1 MAVIFDN
8 RPRPE
13 TTGLYCRRAL
23 GELSQS
29 GLIGDVEHLLP
40 DDLHRVQPSQFD
52 LFLYVDDGIQHSIR
66 EDLRPAIWW
75 GIDTHVSFDRCL
87 KMAAHCDF
95 TWTAQSDGS
104 ERLRQEGIKSASWL
118 PLACDP
124 AIHGHRETEKRFDV
138 GFVGN
143 LFPGPREQLL
153 RRLQAEFE
161 QVFVGQAYFEQMA
174 EVYSASRI
182 VFNRSIANDINM
194 RVFEGLCSGSLLLTN
209 DLTDNGLAELFHDGV
224 HVATYSEVEELL
236 DKAKFYLQHLEIREQ
251 LSAAGRREVLQRHT
265 YRHRMETIL
274 QAVEQQP
281 ARTVS
286 APTNGMMAKDSFYF
300 DFPRP
305 DVLALVPQNAQRV
318 LDIGCGAGR
327 LGESIKRRQ
336 DAHVVGIE
344 RDNTAAEI
352 ARHRLDEVHS
362 GDICADDFE
371 FPDAEF
377 DCVIC
382 ADVLEHLRDPESVLR
397 KVSRWLKPG
406 GTLVTSLPN
415 VRNHTV
421 VRSLLAGN
429 WTYESA
435 GLLDEDH
442 VRFFTKR
449 EIEKLLFRCGFEIEA
464 FQAVPGDGFAEWE
477 RNGRQRQL
485 QIGPFQLHAGS
496 EAEAEEFFAYQY
508 LTRSRATHVPEYPL
522 TSIVLV
528 TFNQLEYTKQCLDSI
543 QMRTVAPY
551 ELIVVDNGSTDAT
564 VQYLRSRRDVR
575 LIENA
580 ENRGFPA
587 AANQGIKAARGEQVL
602 LLNNDTLVTTGWL
615 TRMLTALHVDET
627 VGLVGPLSNSV
638 SGQQQIDVA
647 YDDLAQLDGFAWE
660 LGKQQHHQQVAV
672 DRLVGFCLLFRRQ
685 LVDAIGLLDEQFGI
699 GNFED
704 DDFCRRA
711 QSAGK
716 RCVIATDA
724 FVHHFG
730 SVTFRN
736 SGVDFA
742 GLLNRNQQLYER
754 KWASNGNEST
764 SKNSASQQQHANP
777 SRNGCDL
784 PVTDAVGTSRPRFH
798 LDETDGCLLKL
809 RENRV
814 QLSAC
819 LIVRNNECTI
829 GPCLE
834 SLVRWVDEIVI
845 VDTGSDDATPR
856 ICEEYGARVYHW
868 PWRDDFAAARN
879 ESFKYA
885 LGHWIFWMD
894 SDDTLPWECGE
905 QLRKLADGN
914 HDPQTLG
921 YVMQVHCPGDEPTD
935 VTVVDHVKLIRNQP
949 GLNFEF
955 RIHEQIL
962 PAIRRA
968 GGNVAWTDIYVVHS
982 GATRDAAGRARK
994 LARDYRLLHVEL
1006 EERPDHPFT
1015 LFNLGMTYADDG
1027 KHEEA
1032 IKFLERCLEVSGPDE
1047 SHVRKAYA
1055 LLVSSLH
1062 QSERHEA
1069 ALRRCTAGLQQFPGD
1084 PELHFRQGMIN
1095 HQLEQFE
1102 AAIAAYQ
1109 SAMESQAERH
1119 FQSADSGI
1127 SSFKALHNIARV
1139 YEDMQRPDLA
1149 EAAWRR
1155 LTEDYP
1161 FYGAGWQGL
1170 VDLQLEQ
1177 QDWSAATA
1185 TASRIEQA
1193 FPAPNDSAAFRARIL
1208 EVQGDWNGARE
1219 VLESYLGC
1227 YENHEPTLRR
1237 LCQLL
1242 FIRFEPT
1249 EALIALQRLEQLVPD
1264 DPSVKHNLGMT
1275 WSRLGIHDK
1284 AIEAFQAS
1292 LQIRPN
1298 YEATAEL
1305 LGQAYENQILA
1316 KHDVTPSMPPISQG
1330 VE

>member
-1 MAVIFDN
+1 
-8 RPRPE
+8 
-13 TTGLYCRRAL
+13 
-23 GELSQS
+23 
-29 GLIGDVEHLLP
+29 
-40 DDLHRVQPSQFD
+40 
-52 LFLYVDDGIQHSIR
+52 
-66 EDLRPAIWW
+66 
-75 GIDTHVSFDRCL
+75 
-87 KMAAHCDF
+87 
-95 TWTAQSDGS
+95 
-104 ERLRQEGIKSASWL
+104 
-118 PLACDP
+118 
-124 AIHGHRETEKRFDV
+124 
-138 GFVGN
+138 
-143 LFPGPREQLL
+143 
-153 RRLQAEFE
+153 
-161 QVFVGQAYFEQMA
+161 
-174 EVYSASRI
+174 
-182 VFNRSIANDINM
+182 
-194 RVFEGLCSGSLLLTN
+194 
-209 DLTDNGLAELFHDGV
+209 
-224 HVATYSEVEELL
+224 
-236 DKAKFYLQHLEIREQ
+236 
-251 LSAAGRREVLQRHT
+251 
-265 YRHRMETIL
+265 TIL

-281 ARTVS
+281 TRTVS
-286 APTNGMMAKDSFYF
+286 APTNGVMVKDSFYF

-327 LGESIKRRQ
+327 LGESIKQRQ
-336 DAHVVGIE
+336 VAHVVGVE

-371 FPDAEF
+371 FPNAEF

-397 KVSRWLKPG
+397 KVRRWLKPG

-449 EIEKLLFRCGFEIEA
+449 EIEKLLFRCGFEMET

-508 LTRSRATHVPEYPL
+508 LTRSTVSNDPEFPL

-528 TFNQLEYTKQCLDSI
+528 TFNQLHYTKQCLDSI

-564 VQYLRSRRDVR
+564 VEYLRSRPDVR

-587 AANQGIKAARGEQVL
+587 AANQGIKAALGERVL

-615 TRMLTALHVDET
+615 TRMLSALDADESI
-627 VGLVGPLSNSV
+627 GLVGPLSNSV

-660 LGKQQHHQQVAV
+660 LGKQQLRQQVAV

-711 QSAGK
+711 QSVGK

-736 SGVDFA
+736 SDVDFA

-764 SKNSASQQQHANP
+764 SQNSASQQQHANP

-784 PVTDAVGTSRPRFH
+784 PVTDAVRTSRPRFH
-798 LDETDGCLLKL
+798 LDETDGGLLKL

-814 QLSAC
+814 HLSAC
-819 LIVRNNECTI
+819 LIVRNNERTI

-834 SLVRWVDEIVI
+834 SLARWVDEVVV

-905 QLRKLADGN
+905 QLRKLADGV

-968 GGNVAWTDIYVVHS
+968 GGNVAW
-982 GATRDAAGRARK
+982 
-994 LARDYRLLHVEL
+994 
-1006 EERPDHPFT
+1006 
-1015 LFNLGMTYADDG
+1015 
-1027 KHEEA
+1027 
-1032 IKFLERCLEVSGPDE
+1032 
-1047 SHVRKAYA
+1047 
-1055 LLVSSLH
+1055 
-1062 QSERHEA
+1062 
-1069 ALRRCTAGLQQFPGD
+1069 
-1084 PELHFRQGMIN
+1084 
-1095 HQLEQFE
+1095 
-1102 AAIAAYQ
+1102 
-1109 SAMESQAERH
+1109 
-1119 FQSADSGI
+1119 
-1127 SSFKALHNIARV
+1127 
-1139 YEDMQRPDLA
+1139 
-1149 EAAWRR
+1149 
-1155 LTEDYP
+1155 
-1161 FYGAGWQGL
+1161 
-1170 VDLQLEQ
+1170 
-1177 QDWSAATA
+1177 
-1185 TASRIEQA
+1185 
-1193 FPAPNDSAAFRARIL
+1193 
-1208 EVQGDWNGARE
+1208 
-1219 VLESYLGC
+1219 
-1227 YENHEPTLRR
+1227 
-1237 LCQLL
+1237 
-1242 FIRFEPT
+1242 
-1249 EALIALQRLEQLVPD
+1249 
-1264 DPSVKHNLGMT
+1264 
-1275 WSRLGIHDK
+1275 
-1284 AIEAFQAS
+1284 
-1292 LQIRPN
+1292 
-1298 YEATAEL
+1298 
-1305 LGQAYENQILA
+1305 
-1316 KHDVTPSMPPISQG
+1316 
-1330 VE
+1330 